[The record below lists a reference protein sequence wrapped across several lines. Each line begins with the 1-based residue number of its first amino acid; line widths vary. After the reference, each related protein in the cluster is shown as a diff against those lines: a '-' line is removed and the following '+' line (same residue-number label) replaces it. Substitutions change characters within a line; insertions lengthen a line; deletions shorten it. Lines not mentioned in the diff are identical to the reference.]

1 MAAMRRRASNT
12 VVSPALPE
20 ADLVSVGAVTLS
32 KRKTNTRLK
41 VQNAVSLLMAGFL
54 CLTG

>member
-12 VVSPALPE
+12 VVSPSLPE
-20 ADLVSVGAVTLS
+20 EDLVILGAVTLS
-32 KRKTNTRLK
+32 KRKTDNRLK